1 MASTT
6 DMNIVLG
13 QGSVIKEVHNV
24 RKQNLE
30 VNQQFVAQKT
40 EDEKKKDKSKVQEFD
55 TENRVEIRGDDEK
68 ENRENP
74 EDNQKGSKK
83 KKKPKEELKFSNGNH
98 LIDIKV

>member
-83 KKKPKEELKFSNGNH
+83 KKPKEELKFSNGNH